1 MAAVRF
7 LLGLAL
13 AALVQTAGT
22 ALWSY
27 FAVIADPFL
36 VATVVVALAGR
47 AERALV
53 AGLLA
58 GWIADALAGGPFGLH
73 GLADS
78 AVGYATALVAQRVV
92 ADRRTT
98 AAGLFAAAAAAQG
111 ALLVALGVVFR
122 GPQETLTPLELA
134 LRVATAVALG
144 LLWMQLARWAAARWR
159 RRGSSKSG
167 SVSLPKSLL
176 R

>member
-7 LLGLAL
+7 LLALAL

-27 FAVIADPFL
+27 FAAIADPFL

-58 GWIADALAGGPFGLH
+58 GWIADALAGGPVGLH
-73 GLADS
+73 GLAAS
-78 AVGYATALVAQRVV
+78 AVGSASALVAQRGV
-92 ADRRTT
+92 A
-98 AAGLFAAAAAAQG
+98 
-111 ALLVALGVVFR
+111 
-122 GPQETLTPLELA
+122 
-134 LRVATAVALG
+134 
-144 LLWMQLARWAAARWR
+144 
-159 RRGSSKSG
+159 
-167 SVSLPKSLL
+167 
-176 R
+176 